1 MFSTIVVG
9 TDGSETAN
17 QAVAVAMHLARQN
30 GGDVHLVHVI
40 KASPSG
46 TPVTQVGSSVV
57 VRGDDAM
64 TREVRNAADAI
75 LEKAGAEGAD
85 LNIKI
90 HIAAGSPADALI
102 EVADRLSADL
112 IVVGSKGM
120 RGARRIIGS
129 VPNSIAHGAN
139 CNVLIAKTI

>member
-9 TDGSETAN
+9 TDGSEPAN
-17 QAVAVAMHLARQN
+17 QAVAVAMHLARKD
-30 GGDVHLVHVI
+30 GGEVHLVHVI
-40 KASPSG
+40 KAAPSG
-46 TPVTQVGSSVV
+46 IPVTQVGSSVV

-64 TREVRNAADAI
+64 TREVRTAADAI
-75 LEKAGAEGAD
+75 LEKAGAGAGD
-85 LNIKI
+85 LNIRT

-102 EVADRLSADL
+102 EVADKVGADL

-120 RGARRIIGS
+120 RGAHRLIGS

>member
-17 QAVAVAMHLARQN
+17 EAVAVAMHLARQD
-30 GGDVHLVHVI
+30 GAVVHLVHVI

-46 TPVTQVGSSVV
+46 TPVAQVGSSVA
-57 VRGDDAM
+57 VRGDVAM

-75 LEKAGAEGAD
+75 LEKAGAGDRD
-85 LNIKI
+85 LNIKT
-90 HIAAGSPADALI
+90 HIATGSPADALI
-102 EVADRLSADL
+102 EVADRVDADL

-120 RGARRIIGS
+120 QGARRLIGS